1 MDNSRLSGIILDKLR
16 MLYPE
21 AKCELEY
28 KTPFQLL
35 VAAILSAQSTD
46 KIVNTVTK
54 DLFVD
59 YPDGDSFL
67 KLSYEELCSKIRK
80 IGLYKNKAK
89 NILETCKILKQKYNG
104 IIPDDIDEL
113 TKLPGVGRKTAN
125 VVASNI
131 YGIPAIAVDT
141 HVFRVSK
148 RIGLSDANT
157 PEKVEQQ
164 LMSVIDKDRWIEA
177 HNLMIWH
184 GRRVCFAKKP
194 ECSKCSITEYCIFY
208 RNTIL
213 QS

>member
-59 YPDGDSFL
+59 YPDADSFL

-194 ECSKCSITEYCIFY
+194 ECSKCPITEYCIFY

>member
-1 MDNSRLSGIILDKLR
+1 MDNSRLFGIILDKLR

-131 YGIPAIAVDT
+131 YGIPVIAVDT

-194 ECSKCSITEYCIFY
+194 ECSKCPITEYCIFY

>member
-59 YPDGDSFL
+59 YPDADSFL

-125 VVASNI
+125 VIASNI

-194 ECSKCSITEYCIFY
+194 ECSKCPITEYCIFY

>member
-131 YGIPAIAVDT
+131 YGIPVIAVDT

-194 ECSKCSITEYCIFY
+194 ECSKCPITEYCIFY